1 MRLQLLFL
9 CDITAKKYHIINTS
23 ISSLELSSQCKTSSD
38 GRSKRA
44 TGMQNTAIFE
54 ARGNIVFTFI

>member
-9 CDITAKKYHIINTS
+9 CDITAKEYHIINMS
-23 ISSLELSSQCKTSSD
+23 VSSLELSQCKTSSD

-54 ARGNIVFTFI
+54 A